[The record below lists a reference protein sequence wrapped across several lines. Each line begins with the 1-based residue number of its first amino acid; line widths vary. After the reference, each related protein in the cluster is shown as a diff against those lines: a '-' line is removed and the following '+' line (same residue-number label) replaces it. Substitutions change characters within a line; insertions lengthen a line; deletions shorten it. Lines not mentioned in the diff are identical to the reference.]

1 MKKIVY
7 CSQFRDSSGYAVA
20 ARGYLKALDAH
31 LRANPGECQL
41 KVYTPILE
49 SSDKITAAELALIK
63 EYEFKSDASLEE
75 FTDDDFLLLWH
86 LPPPLVLF
94 ADDRFKTSPGLTPSL
109 SRLIEKA
116 DQNINFVAW
125 ETSGIPSE
133 WQRVDEYTNP
143 EKIIVP
149 CRWNAKTFQNNSAGA
164 KCEVVPHIIEPK
176 STNTE
181 AVRLP
186 ISLEDKFVVFTL
198 SQWTHRKG
206 FDKLIQA
213 FSAEFGKQTDAV
225 LIIKTHGS
233 LTHSNERIQSEVKH
247 FRDMVLL
254 EYNQRPNQNG
264 ILLVPGFLSDE
275 QIAWFYGQAD
285 LFSLLTRGE
294 GFGLTIAEAMAQGVP
309 VLVPSEGGHMDFV
322 DKESAFLADGMWDTC
337 TFPVPPYESN
347 GDWFITSI
355 KSARKE
361 LRRAYNLWKNNPKQ
375 LKEMGEKSKLSV
387 LSGTYSLETVGAQ
400 MYKSL
405 VDVASAKDKNPG
417 KNSISKRVKIL
428 KQKIKKAKT
437 LKERTELLHNAFEG
451 EECYILATG
460 PSLGDYDPDIL
471 KEKMSGKLVLTVKQA
486 YDLYADVS
494 DFHFFNCANLPAP
507 KNNLLP
513 IHYDYSNE
521 KDVISIASSNYKL
534 GTRWNPIQKND
545 LFFKIPIRTEIN
557 NEFLCKTKRFN
568 DYLLENT
575 LQRPCGPGIMFETV
589 MYIAAHLGVSKITAI
604 GYDLSKSTGNTED
617 HEHFFGSTTS
627 TINQGDILGW
637 EMEANIDASK
647 EAFEW
652 LKDRGIELELASD
665 KSILYEG
672 IPRVKI

>member
-20 ARGYLKALDAH
+20 ARGYLGALDAY
-31 LRANPGECQL
+31 LRANPGEFQL
-41 KVYTPILE
+41 KVYTTILE
-49 SSDKITAAELALIK
+49 PSNKIPPAELALIK
-63 EYEFKSDASLEE
+63 EYEFKSDTSLEE
-75 FTDDDFLLLWH
+75 FTDDEFLLLWH

-94 ADDRFKTSPGLTPSL
+94 ADNRFKASPGVTPSL

-116 DQNINFVAW
+116 DQNVNLVAW

-133 WQRVDEYTNP
+133 WQRVYEYTRP
-143 EKIIVP
+143 DKIIVP
-149 CRWNAKTFQNNSAGA
+149 CEWNGETFQNNSAGA
-164 KCEVVPHIIEPK
+164 KCDVVPHVIEPK
-176 STNTE
+176 SIDTE
-181 AVRLP
+181 ALKLP

-213 FSAEFGKQTDAV
+213 FSAEFGKQDDAV
-225 LIIKTHGS
+225 LVIKTHGS
-233 LTHSNERIQSEVKH
+233 LTHSNEKIQAEVKY
-247 FRDMVLL
+247 FRNTILL
-254 EYNQRPNQNG
+254 EYNQQPNQNG
-264 ILLVPGFLSDE
+264 ILLIPGFLSDE
-275 QIAWFYGQAD
+275 QIAWLYDQAD

-309 VLVPSEGGHMDFV
+309 VLVPAEGGHMDFI
-322 DKESAFLADGMWDTC
+322 DKESAFLAEGMWDTC

-347 GDWFITSI
+347 GDWFITSV

-361 LRRAYNLWKNNPKQ
+361 LRRAYDLWKSDPKQ

-387 LSGTYSLETVGAQ
+387 LSGAYSPETVGAQ
-400 MYKSL
+400 MYNSL
-405 VDVASAKDKNPG
+405 MGAALATKENSND
-417 KNSISKRVKIL
+417 NSISKRVKVL

-437 LKERTELLHNAFEG
+437 LEERVGLLHNAFEG

-460 PSLGDYDPDIL
+460 PSLGDYDPEVL

-486 YDLYADVS
+486 YDLYADVA
-494 DFHFFNCANLPAP
+494 DFHFYNCANLPAP

-513 IHYDYSNE
+513 IHYDYNNK
-521 KDVISIASSNYKL
+521 KDVISIASSNYEP
-534 GTRWNPIQKND
+534 GTRWSPIQKND

-604 GYDLSKSTGNTED
+604 GYDLSISTGNTED
-617 HEHFFGSTTS
+617 HGHFFGSTAN
-627 TINQGDILGW
+627 TINRGDILGW

-647 EAFEW
+647 DAFEW
-652 LKDRGIELELASD
+652 LESQGIELELASN
-665 KSILYEG
+665 KSILYKG
-672 IPRVKI
+672 IPRVEI